1 MAHPSSATDWIARAA
16 AIEAG
21 VAGLFLLAS
30 PTLFARLILGGGLP
44 DAGPALGRLA
54 GIALLAL
61 ALAGWRSTAAT
72 LRAQA
77 IYNLLAGAYLTSL
90 GITGSAAI
98 LLWPAVVLHLGLA
111 VLVGRAWPNASSA

>member
-1 MAHPSSATDWIARAA
+1 MAHRPTAPDWIVRVA

-21 VAGLFLLAS
+21 ATGLLLLAS
-30 PTLFARLILGGGLP
+30 PPLFARLVLGAGLP
-44 DAGPALGRLA
+44 DAGPPLGRLA

-61 ALAGWRSTAAT
+61 ALAGWRPTVAT

-77 IYNLLAGAYLTSL
+77 IYNLLAGAYLTWL
-90 GITGSAAI
+90 GIAGLGGI

-111 VLVGRAWPNASSA
+111 VLIGRAWMNARRA